1 MTTSHRRIIEMT
13 AHMRRICEEI
23 EAEARKHI
31 QDEELSRVKELAGM
45 DMEEAKKP
53 SSGMTKGEKS
63 SLVKQAKAGKDI
75 GKPGKGFAKV
85 EKQAA
90 KYGARDPKAVA
101 AAAMWKQAAKK

>member
-1 MTTSHRRIIEMT
+1 MTRRIIEM
-13 AHMRRICEEI
+13 ARHMKRLCEMI
-23 EAEARKHI
+23 EEEAAQHI
-31 QDEELSRVKELAGM
+31 EDEELSRVQELAGLEL
-45 DMEEAKKP
+45 DEAKRKP
-53 SSGMTKGEKS
+53 SAGMSKGEKS
-63 SLVKQAKAGKDI
+63 SLVKKAKAGGDI